1 MSADVHDEWI
11 RNLLID
17 RPDLTR
23 GQLERTR
30 DLMGRHALDA
40 LVTEY
45 DDLIPGLQLPDP
57 GDRHVLAAAI
67 RGRADVIV
75 TWNLKHFPTAVLDSF
90 GIEARHP
97 DEFVLH
103 PLGLS
108 TGTVLSAARAHRE
121 SLKNPSK
128 TESEYLEMLER
139 QGLTQT
145 VSVLRE
151 YIGAI

>member
-1 MSADVHDEWI
+1 MHLAMTGLFRAKWSADVHDEWI

-23 GQLERTR
+23 PQLKCTR
-30 DLMGRHALDA
+30 
-40 LVTEY
+40 
-45 DDLIPGLQLPDP
+45 DLIPGLELPDP

-75 TWNLKHFPTAVLDSF
+75 ALNLKHFPDAVLDSF

-108 TGTVLSAARAHRE
+108 TGTVLSAARAHRRM
-121 SLKNPSK
+121 S
-128 TESEYLEMLER
+128 SEFA
-139 QGLTQT
+139 QP
-145 VSVLRE
+145 SVLSPA
-151 YIGAI
+151 IGLGH